1 MARIIKPG
9 GVFLL
14 ITYGQPKTRLHYLCK
29 EKFGWDVEQRT
40 VGTGHPTSP
49 SDYHARFSPHDVLA
63 CAVCSQASS
72 SRFG

>member
-40 VGTGHPTSP
+40 VGTGHPHFSFRLSSPVLTS
-49 SDYHARFSPHDVLA
+49 
-63 CAVCSQASS
+63 
-72 SRFG
+72 